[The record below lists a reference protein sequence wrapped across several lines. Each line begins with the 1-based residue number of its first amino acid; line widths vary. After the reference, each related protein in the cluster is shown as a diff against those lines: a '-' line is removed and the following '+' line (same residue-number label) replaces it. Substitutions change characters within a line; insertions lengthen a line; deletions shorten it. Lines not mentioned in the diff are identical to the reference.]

1 MNNLMSTTYTNNN
14 VVPATPI
21 PIINN
26 QSNTNNQSRS
36 STLNTGSLNCRS
48 LSKISSPQSRQSF
61 IRYLRSQSYDILTLQ
76 ETHAEDLEI
85 QGTLNI
91 PFNTKFPAHGKG
103 IWKANPQLEKDD
115 YFVSSLNSALDKLRV
130 SFPDTNTSNQLKW
143 EQIKALVAKI
153 ALRFEQ
159 QISGS
164 QEEIVENS
172 ALKAG
177 KFWREKGEL
186 SSGFLKRSVAT
197 RSSQTYIAELKH
209 PDTEELCTSP
219 DRLLAASMAFY
230 GKLYSPD
237 QTCSLSTAQLLTAIT
252 PDLQISIDQG
262 QRLTRP
268 FNIIDLQEAV
278 KRCPHHSS
286 PGLDGI
292 PYQILSIVFHHE
304 IAGHIAV
311 QIYNDALLQ
320 GMFPSSWQ
328 ETCMV
333 LLPKTGDLT
342 LIKNWRPISL
352 INADAKVFTRLLNG
366 RLMPHMNRLISPS
379 RLGFMPVRFIGE
391 NGKLLHVTM
400 AHAEATSSTAIGLL
414 LDQEKE
420 YGCIHPDYL
429 RCAMKNFGIPGIL
442 IDSLTKLFFSTS
454 IRININGNISDS
466 FPQRRGLRQGDP
478 ISPLLFNI
486 AFDPFIR
493 TLVSHPQMIGYRF
506 TASGTQSSVG
516 SPPLDAIKVLAYA
529 DDTLVLL
536 STPSDM
542 VALQHTMSLYERSSN
557 ALLNYSK
564 TQAFSLSGVPS
575 PSWLEFLLQLPQP
588 ITSWHDRSS
597 PSALIYLG
605 YPVYSS
611 VVQRNQFIDQ
621 LLLKVKTACDIHS
634 SRSLSIRGRVAVLN
648 TLIFSRLW
656 HVLCVV
662 PLTSTQIQ
670 KSQGIGGA
678 FLNSYRFPRVSFAT
692 LCLPRDEG
700 GAGTLDPRN
709 QQLTLQ
715 WRWIVPLMNR
725 DFSSPST
732 PLSVP
737 YIRHCLFLLSGY
749 ETSHL
754 WPLLLPAFRSKFTQL
769 VSNPFKTLC
778 QAFDEFPRLSHTG
791 VLNACTCLAMPL
803 HAALVQ
809 PEKHPLHC
817 FTPGALTNL
826 LPSNPGVLKLVINDI
841 VKFDPETNH
850 LRLRLLSEYQSSPRL
865 ARKVSTLLLQGRLYL
880 SSFFL
885 PLYIPGSVTR
895 EDIANQSI
903 DLFPLCQPILSTIS
917 ALDSRLRL
925 KAFRTFLIAKYLTTR
940 RSHNPTVIPQ
950 SWKLFWRL
958 PLPSPARHTWF
969 RLLRRTI
976 PCKAT
981 LHSFLPEQHPSHNCT
996 WCPTHIEDRSHFF
1009 FTCDAK
1015 RSLWPSV
1022 FERFFPDVPCL
1033 LYQIEQ
1039 AVLSMDFSQL
1049 NPLSNPFSPIASK
1062 VSLPSLIGCV
1072 LQCIWSAHWLFVFN
1086 DIPFTIPT
1094 LCSSLDKMAFRLQN
1108 EMNFVPD

>member
-14 VVPATPI
+14 V
-21 PIINN
+21 
-26 QSNTNNQSRS
+26 SRS
-36 STLNTGSLNCRS
+36 STLNIGSLNCRS

-85 QGTLNI
+85 QDTLNI
-91 PFNTKFPAHGKG
+91 PFNTKSAYRTKHFGIVCLNPSILITPTLVTIDQRLMVCDISHKQRLFEPFTVITIYAPAQPISNREFFKNILQLPTFKSNTIEDSNSSTPPVPLSRVILTGDFNYDLNKGITGHQKGWNEYVQLHYFNCLNSASTQRTFQRGSSSSTIDYIYASPVLHSSLISSQVEYISAEWKDHALLFAKFKIRSPAHGKG
-103 IWKANPQLEKDD
+103 IWKANLQLAKND
-115 YFVSSLNSALDKLRV
+115 YFVSSLNSALDKLCV
-130 SFPDTNTSNQLKW
+130 SFPDSSTSNQLKW
-143 EQIKALVAKI
+143 EQVKALVAKI
-153 ALRFEQ
+153 ALRCSLEQ
-159 QISGS
+159 QISGL

-186 SSGFLKRSVAT
+186 SAGFLKRSVAT

-209 PDTEELCTSP
+209 PDTEELCKSP
-219 DRLLAASMAFY
+219 DRLQAASMAFY

-237 QTCSLSTAQLLTAIT
+237 QTCSSSTAQLLASIT

-268 FNIIDLQEAV
+268 FNIIDFQEVV
-278 KRCPHHSS
+278 KWCPHHSS

-292 PYQILSIVFHHE
+292 TYQILSIVFHHD

-320 GMFPSSWQ
+320 
-328 ETCMV
+328 
-333 LLPKTGDLT
+333 DLT

-352 INADAKVFTRLLNG
+352 INTDAKVFTRLLNG

-379 RLGFMPVRFIGE
+379 QLGFMPGRFIGE

-414 LDQEKE
+414 LDQEKAFDR
-420 YGCIHPDYL
+420 IHPDYL
-429 RCAMKNFGIPGIL
+429 RCAMKAFGIPEVL

-506 TASGTQSSVG
+506 TASDSQSSVG
-516 SPPLDAIKVLAYA
+516 SPPLDAIKVLA
-529 DDTLVLL
+529 
-536 STPSDM
+536 
-542 VALQHTMSLYERSSN
+542 SSN
-557 ALLNYSK
+557 ALLNYCK
-564 TQAFSLSGVPS
+564 TQAFSLSGAPS

-621 LLLKVKTACDIHS
+621 LLLKVKTAYDIHS
-634 SRSLSIRGRVAVLN
+634 SRSLSIRGRVTVLN

-656 HVLCVV
+656 HVLRAV

-670 KSQGIGGA
+670 KFQGIGGA
-678 FLNSYRFPRVSFAT
+678 ILNSYRFPRVSFAT

-700 GAGTLDPRN
+700 GAGTLDPHI

-715 WRWIVPLMNR
+715 WRWIVPLMNKN
-725 DFSSPST
+725 FSSPST

-737 YIRHCLFLLSGY
+737 YIRHCLSLLSGY

-754 WPLLLPAFRSKFTQL
+754 WPLLFPAFRSKFTQL
-769 VSNPFKTLC
+769 MNNPFKTLC
-778 QAFDEFPRLSHTG
+778 QAFDKFPQLSHTG
-791 VLNACTCLAMPL
+791 VLNARTCLAMPL

-809 PEKHPLHC
+809 PEEHPLHC
-817 FTPGALTNL
+817 FTPGALTSL

-841 VKFDPETNH
+841 VKFDPESNH
-850 LRLRLLSEYQSSPRL
+850 LRLRLLPQYQSSPRL

-885 PLYIPGSVTR
+885 PLCIPGSVTS

-917 ALDSRLRL
+917 ALDSRLRP
-925 KAFRTFLIAKYLTTR
+925 KAFHTFLIAKYLTTR
-940 RSHNPTVIPQ
+940 RSHNLTVIPQ

-958 PLPSPARHTWF
+958 PLPSPARHT
-969 RLLRRTI
+969 
-976 PCKAT
+976 
-981 LHSFLPEQHPSHNCT
+981 
-996 WCPTHIEDRSHFF
+996 
-1009 FTCDAK
+1009 
-1015 RSLWPSV
+1015 
-1022 FERFFPDVPCL
+1022 
-1033 LYQIEQ
+1033 
-1039 AVLSMDFSQL
+1039 
-1049 NPLSNPFSPIASK
+1049 
-1062 VSLPSLIGCV
+1062 
-1072 LQCIWSAHWLFVFN
+1072 
-1086 DIPFTIPT
+1086 
-1094 LCSSLDKMAFRLQN
+1094 
-1108 EMNFVPD
+1108 